1 MRPLGWFIKVLLT
14 AIGKLNFYRK
24 FFAIYLPLNIS
35 TPPRSEGPPSPF
47 YPFGTLFSNLALEP
61 CIGFEPK
68 NPFYYQKNTTF
79 CDSGLRDLLYRVLYQ
94 GLQKEFIAVL
104 MNHEE

>member
-1 MRPLGWFIKVLLT
+1 MRRLGWFIKVLLT
-14 AIGKLNFYRK
+14 VIGKLNFYRK

-68 NPFYYQKNTTF
+68 NPSITKKTLYLVILGCAIYYIGYYN
-79 CDSGLRDLLYRVLYQ
+79 SGDK
-94 GLQKEFIAVL
+94 G
-104 MNHEE
+104 N